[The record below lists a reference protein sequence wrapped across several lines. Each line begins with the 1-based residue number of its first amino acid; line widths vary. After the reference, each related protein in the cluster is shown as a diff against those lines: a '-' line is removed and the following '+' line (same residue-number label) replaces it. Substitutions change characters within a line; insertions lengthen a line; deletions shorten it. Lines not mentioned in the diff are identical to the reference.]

1 MPGVPHVTTVVRY
14 LRVGE
19 GVHSVRRLRS
29 FFSVFVGMAYDGA
42 GGWNG
47 SVVPTEVVVAR
58 GGASVV
64 ADRWADAGA
73 ELILSD

>member
-1 MPGVPHVTTVVRY
+1 
-14 LRVGE
+14 
-19 GVHSVRRLRS
+19 
-29 FFSVFVGMAYDGA
+29 MAYDGA

-64 ADRWADAGA
+64 ADRSADAGA